1 MNISIKNCNNIR
13 EAIICIEENHL
24 NIKYGINGTGKSTI
38 AKAIE
43 QSSNGRLDELMPF
56 MYRDKNI
63 DDIQPTIDGV
73 DSFSTVLVFNE
84 EYINQFVFQE
94 NELLE
99 NSFNI
104 FIKDAQYIDNQEAI
118 NTLIENV
125 KIIFND
131 NDKLNI
137 IIKDLEELSS
147 SFGKSKDGYAKSGKL
162 AKSIGSGNKLQNIPQ
177 GLEEYSD
184 YLHSENN
191 VKWLKWQID
200 GSKSYLNIKEDKCP
214 YCTTKVE
221 ESKKEMI
228 KKVSEEYNATAINHL
243 VQMLGVFERLNKYFS
258 DDVKQELSTIIANS
272 SGLSTEE
279 ISYLIQI
286 KEQIETLLNQL
297 KKLQKLS
304 FHSFKDINDVEDTIK
319 GFKINLGLMPLIN
332 SDETQNIISPMNDSL
347 DSILERIGELKG
359 KIHKQ
364 KQKIQNT
371 ILDYQEDI
379 NSFLEMAGYKYQI
392 AIEAEQ
398 EEYKMKLKH
407 IDYSEFVKSGSQ
419 HLSFGERNAFAL
431 ILYMYEC
438 LSKNP
443 DLIILD
449 DPISSFDKNKKYAIM
464 YRLFRG
470 EKSFKNKTVL
480 MLTHDIEPIIDTIKI
495 KSYLFQPI
503 PKASFLKIQDGI
515 MEEIEIIKSDLITF
529 SQVCKSNLLS
539 DISDVAKT
547 IYLRR
552 YYEIMDDKGLEYHML
567 SSLQHSRTIPTIH
580 EYGETRNMNTE
591 EIDKALEGIQKM
603 MSSFDYSNIL
613 TVLNNKAE
621 LKNLYN
627 TSSNNYEKLQLFRLL
642 NINIANQMVD
652 KFVKETYHIENELI
666 SQLNPLKYDIVPYF
680 IIEEC
685 NKCLNAESN

>member
-1 MNISIKNCNNIR
+1 MELIIKNCNNIE
-13 EAIICIEENHL
+13 EAKIIIHENHL

-38 AKAIE
+38 AKALE
-43 QSSNGRLDELMPF
+43 QNSNGELTELMPF
-56 MYRDKNI
+56 RYRDENI
-63 DDIQPTIDGV
+63 DDIQPSINGV

-99 NSFNI
+99 NSFDI
-104 FIKDAQYIDNQEAI
+104 FIKDAKYIENQEAI
-118 NTLIENV
+118 NILIENV
-125 KIIFND
+125 KRLFND
-131 NDKLNI
+131 NNELNT
-137 IIKDLEELSS
+137 IIKDLEELSN

-162 AKSIGSGNKLQNIPQ
+162 AKSIGDGNKLENIPQ

-184 YLHSENN
+184 YLHNENN
-191 VKWLKWQID
+191 VKWLKWQMD

-228 KKVSEEYNATAINHL
+228 EKVSKEYNATAINHL

-258 DDVKQELSTIIANS
+258 DDVKEQLSTIIANS

-286 KEQIETLLNQL
+286 KEQIKTLLNQL

-304 FHSFKDINDVEDTIK
+304 FHSFKDIDDVEDAIK
-319 GFKINLGLMPLIN
+319 GFKINLGVIPFVN
-332 SDETQNIISPMNDSL
+332 STETQDIISPMNDSL
-347 DSILERIGELKG
+347 DNILERIGELKG

-364 KQKIQNT
+364 KQKIQKT

-438 LSKNP
+438 LSKKP

-480 MLTHDIEPIIDTIKI
+480 MFTHDIEPIIDTIKI
-495 KSYLFQPI
+495 KSHLFEPL
-503 PKASFLKIQDGI
+503 PKASFLKLQDGLI
-515 MEEIEIIKSDLITF
+515 EEIEILKSDLLTF
-529 SQVCKSNLLS
+529 SQVCKSNLSS
-539 DISDVAKT
+539 DISDIAKT

-552 YYEIMDDKGLEYHML
+552 YYEIIDDKGIEYQVL
-567 SSLQHSRTIPTIH
+567 SSLQHGRTEPTVQEH
-580 EYGETRNMNTE
+580 GNTRDMNDDEKELAVENIKRMMPNFDYENILVILTNKE
-591 EIDKALEGIQKM
+591 QLKALY
-603 MSSFDYSNIL
+603 F
-613 TVLNNKAE
+613 A
-621 LKNLYN
+621 
-627 TSSNNYEKLQLFRLL
+627 SSNNYEKLQLFRLL
-642 NINIANQMVD
+642 NIDIPNEAVD
-652 KFVKETYHIENELI
+652 KFVKETYHIENEQI

-685 NKCLNAESN
+685 DKCL

>member
-258 DDVKQELSTIIANS
+258 DDVKQELSTIIANH